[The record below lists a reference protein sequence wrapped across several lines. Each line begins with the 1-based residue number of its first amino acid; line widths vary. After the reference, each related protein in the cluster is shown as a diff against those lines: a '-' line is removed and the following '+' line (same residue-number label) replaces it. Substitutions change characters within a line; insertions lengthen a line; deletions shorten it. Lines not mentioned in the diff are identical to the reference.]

1 MENKRIIPYG
11 VINWATLV
19 RECLFVDNTAYI
31 RALEPCR
38 TPVFLRPKRFGKSVV
53 CSMLAHYYDVDLKDR
68 FDELFGMTDI
78 GRNPTPLRNSFL
90 VLQFDFSTVQIG
102 TLAQIERNFWEN
114 VKGSV
119 GCFAVKYGKLADW
132 SKIKS
137 ATGPADCISKVR
149 EVIAEN
155 HLPPLYVIIDEYDN
169 FTNELVVSGRD
180 TEYNAVCGHDSRGDA
195 TRESFFK
202 AFFKSFKAG
211 LADGTVGRTYFTGV
225 LPITLDDLSSGF
237 NVGTVVNL
245 DSDKLGMVGF
255 SKEQVKAYVDDV
267 FAEHGLDPAIKPS
280 VLSDLKAFYDG
291 YHFLPGSEPLYN
303 STICNWYL
311 RCLVIERKQTPD
323 VIDANVRTDIG
334 WFRRLAQTE
343 TRALEK
349 LRGYIERGEGE
360 GVVRSALSS
369 KFGRAKFF
377 SEEFFPYALYYLGLL
392 TFEDEVTLNMPNLTI
407 RNMFVDYYDE
417 LSEVSNVDE
426 ARRAFGQAVRAHL
439 KSDGPWRDLFDA
451 YWQHY
456 VKARIPAQAFDKM
469 NENFF
474 RTTFTSRCLDWL
486 STYYS
491 FETEYN
497 SPEGRCDFL
506 AVPKAGSPKSAML
519 VEFKYFTN
527 AAAEKGNV
535 LGRTDPD
542 AETVKQALVYRKALA
557 RRPDWNHPIDV
568 AVVEVCGNTGYN
580 WFDLPGDCSQM
591 TIATNVHK

>member
-1 MENKRIIPYG
+1 MENKRNIPYG

-31 RALEPCR
+31 RSLENVR

-53 CSMLAHYYDVDLKDR
+53 CSMLAHYYDIDLKDR

-90 VLQFDFSTVQIG
+90 VLTFDFSTVQVG
-102 TLAQIERNFWEN
+102 TLAEIERNFWEN
-114 VKGSV
+114 VKRAVGSF
-119 GCFAVKYGKLADW
+119 CVKYGKLADW
-132 SKIKS
+132 SGIAK
-137 ATGPADCISKVR
+137 AQNPADMIDAVR
-149 EVIAEN
+149 TVIMDAR
-155 HLPPLYVIIDEYDN
+155 LPPLYVIIDEYDN

-180 TEYNAVCGHDSRGDA
+180 AEYNAVCGHDAKGDV

-237 NVGTVVNL
+237 NVGTVVSLNPDLLNL
-245 DSDKLGMVGF
+245 VGF
-255 SKEQVKAYVDDV
+255 TQPQVEKYVDDV
-267 FAEHGLDPAIKPS
+267 YAEYGFDRSNRAD
-280 VLSDLKAFYDG
+280 VLADLKAFYDG
-291 YHFLPGSEPLYN
+291 YHFLPGADPLYN

-311 RCLVIERKQTPD
+311 FNFVSYKGKQPPD

-349 LRGYIERGEGE
+349 LCAYIERGEGE
-360 GVVRSALSS
+360 DVVRSALSA

-392 TFEDEVTLNMPNLTI
+392 TFEDDVTLNIPNLTI

-417 LSEVSNVDE
+417 LSEAPNVDE
-426 ARRAFGQAVRAHL
+426 ARRAFGQVVRAHL
-439 KSDGPWRDLFDA
+439 KSDGSWRDIFDA

-506 AVPKAGSPKSAML
+506 AVPKAGSPKPAML

-527 AAAEKGNV
+527 EAAEKGKV
-535 LGRTDPD
+535 LGRDTSD
-542 AETVKQALVYRKALA
+542 AETVKQALDYRKALA
-557 RRPDWNHPIDV
+557 HRPDWDHPIMT
-568 AVVEVCGNTGYN
+568 AVVEVCGNVGYN
-580 WFDLPGDCSQM
+580 WFDLP
-591 TIATNVHK
+591 

>member
-1 MENKRIIPYG
+1 MFGMENKRKIPYG
-11 VINWATLV
+11 VINWAEIV
-19 RECLFVDNTAYI
+19 RECLFVDNTASI
-31 RALEPCR
+31 RELETCK

-53 CSMLAHYYDVDLKDR
+53 CSMLAHYYDIDLKDR
-68 FDELFGMTDI
+68 FDELFGRTDI

-90 VLQFDFSTVQIG
+90 VLQFDFSTVQVG

-114 VKGSV
+114 VRGAV
-119 GCFAVKYGKLADW
+119 ECFAVKYGKLADW
-132 SKIKS
+132 SKIGM
-137 ATGPADCISKVR
+137 ATGPADCITKVR
-149 EVIAEN
+149 EVIAKN

-180 TEYNAVCGHDSRGDA
+180 VEYNAVCGHDAKDDA

-202 AFFKSFKAG
+202 ALFKSFKAG

-245 DSDKLGMVGF
+245 NPELLNLVGF
-255 SKEQVKAYVDDV
+255 TQSQVEKYVDDV
-267 FAEHGLDPAIKPS
+267 YAEYGFDRSNYAD

-291 YHFLPGSEPLYN
+291 YHFLPGAEPLYN
-303 STICNWYL
+303 ETICNWYL
-311 RCLVIERKQTPD
+311 FNFLSYKGRQPPD

-360 GVVRSALSS
+360 DVVRSALST

-377 SEEFFPYALYYLGLL
+377 SEEFFPYALYYLGLM
-392 TFEDEVTLNMPNLTI
+392 TFEDDVTLNMPNLTI

-417 LSEVSNVDE
+417 LSEVSNVDA

-439 KSDGPWRDLFDA
+439 KADGSWRDIFDA

-456 VKARIPAQAFDKM
+456 VKARIPAQGFDKM

-506 AVPKAGSPKSAML
+506 AVPKAGSPRSALL

-527 AAAEKGNV
+527 AAAEKGKV
-535 LGRTDPD
+535 LGRAEPD
-542 AETVKQALVYRKALA
+542 AETVEQALAYCKALA
-557 RRPDWNHPIDV
+557 QRPDWGHRISA

-580 WFDLPGDCSQM
+580 WFDLL
-591 TIATNVHK
+591 VR

>member
-1 MENKRIIPYG
+1 MERKRKIPYG
-11 VINWATLV
+11 VINWAKLV
-19 RECLFVDNTAYI
+19 RECLFVDNTGYI
-31 RALEPCR
+31 RKLEDVE

-53 CSMLAHYYDVDLKDR
+53 CSMLAHYYDIDLKDR
-68 FDELFGMTDI
+68 FDEFFGMTDI
-78 GRNPTPLRNSFL
+78 GRDPTPLRNSFL
-90 VLQFDFSTVQIG
+90 VLQFDFSTVQVG
-102 TLAQIERNFWEN
+102 TLAEIERNFWEN
-114 VKGSV
+114 VKRSV
-119 GCFAVKYGKLADW
+119 GLLIAREKHLADW
-132 SKIKS
+132 GDVDK
-137 ATGPADCISKVR
+137 AQNPADLIDAVR
-149 EVIAEN
+149 SVIRKN

-180 TEYNAVCGHDSRGDA
+180 AEYNAICGHDAKDDA

-311 RCLVIERKQTPD
+311 RCLVVERKQPSI

-334 WFRRLAQTE
+334 WFRRLAQTNP
-343 TRALEK
+343 RALEK
-349 LRGYIERGEGE
+349 LRAYIERGEGE
-360 GVVRSALSS
+360 DVSLSALSA

-392 TFEDEVTLNMPNLTI
+392 TFEDEMTFNIPNLTI
-407 RNMFVDYYDE
+407 KNMFVDYYDE
-417 LSEVSNVDE
+417 LSEFTNVDE
-426 ARRAFGQAVRAHL
+426 ARRAFGQAIRAHV
-439 KSDGPWRDLFDA
+439 KADGTWHGIFDA
-451 YWQHY
+451 YWQQY

-474 RTTFTSRCLDWL
+474 RTTFTSRCMDVLPMF
-486 STYYS
+486 YS

-497 SPEGRCDFL
+497 SSEGRCDFL
-506 AVPKAGSPKSAML
+506 AIPKPGVAKPAQL

-527 AAAEKGNV
+527 AAAGKGKV
-535 LGRTDPD
+535 LGRTEPD
-542 AETVKQALVYRKALA
+542 AETAEQAFAYRKALA
-557 RRPDWNHPIDV
+557 RRPDWNHPIAV
-568 AVVEVCGNTGYN
+568 TVVEVCGSTGYN
-580 WFDLPGDCSQM
+580 WFDLPGEA
-591 TIATNVHK
+591 IAKPLCH